1 MANSHSG
8 DIGSRWRIWSVI
20 DELQSNGLS
29 SSSNSHNSNN
39 KQYDDMIQ
47 EVIQILTLWGVTW
60 AGQDGFAHLLDK
72 TTLYHE
78 VEESIIALHFLVE
91 WLQQRNEQTAITL
104 VDACCGKG
112 ILSMLATYL
121 FRDKTETQISNIIM
135 LDKQEDI
142 NWNHIKAANEHAKE
156 ERRPTIT
163 SWGGCNLHEIDTIV
177 DKLETDTTE
186 PLAIIG
192 IHLCKQLSPACV
204 GVVNAL
210 GKKKCPYVCLAPC
223 CLPRMVRNLSKAPN
237 SGMIPN
243 RGRSNQ
249 MKKDTSSFT
258 IPVRVYESLEERQA
272 RKEAN
277 KRREMAKKRTF
288 RDVPCYLCSEMH
300 SIHKCNLLPA
310 NENERLDIFQKAQLQ
325 MPCWK
330 CGEIGHMKKDCPS
343 TQSSSKPGL
352 ILPPTIELDIA
363 SIIDEGEASESK
375 GPFEKYSQLLATSIQ
390 RSENIK
396 VVDVGLV
403 NSSAQHNNRANG
415 HNWNK
420 DRKSLFIVAS

>member
-1 MANSHSG
+1 MTIIDNLSNHRYLFLDLSPDIVFEMQLLLFLFIIISSESFSVHRRSLSWPERHRFGYYPSTSRLMAVKSSIKQNKLEQYTGGGRNRVNSHIG
-8 DIGSRWRIWSVI
+8 DSRSRWRIWSVI
-20 DELQSNGLS
+20 DELQTNGLS
-29 SSSNSHNSNN
+29 SSSSNSRSNSSLNSDN
-39 KQYDDMIQ
+39 EQYDNMIK
-47 EVIQILTLWGVTW
+47 EVIQILTQWGVTW
-60 AGQDGFAHLLDK
+60 AGQDGWATLLDK

-104 VDACCGKG
+104 VDVCCGKG

-121 FRDKTETQISNIIM
+121 FRDKTDAHVSNIIM

-237 SGMIPN
+237 NSGMIPN
-243 RGRSNQ
+243 RGRAKQKN
-249 MKKDTSSFT
+249 MSSFT
-258 IPVRVYESLEERQA
+258 IPVRVYESVEERQA
-272 RKEAN
+272 RKESN

-288 RDVPCYLCSEMH
+288 KDVPCYLCSEMQQ
-300 SIHKCNLLPA
+300 SVA
-310 NENERLDIFQKAQLQ
+310 
-325 MPCWK
+325 
-330 CGEIGHMKKDCPS
+330 GE
-343 TQSSSKPGL
+343 
-352 ILPPTIELDIA
+352 
-363 SIIDEGEASESK
+363 
-375 GPFEKYSQLLATSIQ
+375 
-390 RSENIK
+390 
-396 VVDVGLV
+396 
-403 NSSAQHNNRANG
+403 
-415 HNWNK
+415 
-420 DRKSLFIVAS
+420 